1 MNTKI
6 KKSIIDMARAAPQE
20 EICGL
25 IYTTKTSTHAYPC
38 ANIAQD
44 KTSSFEIDPQDYIKV
59 RQLGDPIGVYHSHP
73 KGKAVFSEEDIA
85 AAQELSLPLYLYAV
99 ETDQWIGY
107 IPPTY
112 IVPLTGREFRWG
124 TDDCLEVV
132 RIYYR
137 QNRSVYM
144 TDYDRDESFQNAEEC
159 AITKHIAD
167 EGFYEVP
174 GKGPIK
180 EGDVLLF
187 KTPGT
192 AYPHHLGVFVGKSR
206 VLHHPLNMLSRID
219 SLNDAWIKRLD
230 KVLRYGGKV
239 NE

>member
-1 MNTKI
+1 MNTKV
-6 KKSIIDMARAAPQE
+6 KQSIIEAARAAPHE
-20 EICGL
+20 EVCGL
-25 IYTTKTSTHAYPC
+25 IYNTQTGTHILPC
-38 ANIAQD
+38 TNVSLD
-44 KTSSFEIDPQDYIKV
+44 KSSSFEIDPQDYIKV
-59 RQLGDPIGVYHSHP
+59 RQIGVPIGVYHSHP
-73 KGKAVFSEEDIA
+73 KGKAVFSEEDVA
-85 AAQELSLPLYLYAV
+85 AACEIALPFYLYAV
-99 ETDQWIGY
+99 ETNEWTSY
-107 IPPTY
+107 IPPSYT
-112 IVPLTGREFRWG
+112 VPLIGREFRWG

-137 QNRSVYM
+137 QNRSIYM

-159 AITKHIAD
+159 AITKHISD

-219 SLNDAWIKRLD
+219 PLTGAWLKRLD

-239 NE
+239 S